1 MIDGIN
7 TYIPC
12 ALACNYPGYKHGVR
26 YGYKERNMNVAISP
40 VDDEHVKVSVRG
52 SLHKYFNGGKHN
64 ANDFTPGMARIA
76 MRDLFG
82 VLRLNPDVMRL
93 GGFEFGVNIPLPFS
107 PDRFINAIVAYN
119 PGERVPIKTPDVK
132 NKIGVVFEYGDY
144 DVKIYNK
151 SSEVFS
157 TAQFRAVD
165 HDVKIY
171 NKSTESGE
179 PYHDMNI
186 LRVEIRIKRRKIVK
200 NVRLESVSDLLE
212 PVAWRE
218 FIKWLRPVVDRL
230 LIYEH
235 GTVDDSGFSP
245 LKKRLFRDGTT
256 LNYWNLC
263 RMDHSRQTYRNR
275 MKSFENLIGKH
286 STSSLKERVNS
297 LLQAKLDEIETMIEN
312 DVLNEE
318 ETPKTAC
325 LPGHSR
331 PVVTLPT
338 RVRGSFT
345 GGDKVENVKVCPV
358 TGLDISMQRK
368 ESRFLGITGIKFYMK
383 HDPPVRDELFNRLSP
398 RWGNAP
404 LDRQIKEIAHSIRN
418 EYHNPR
424 NNAKRA
430 LTRAWGSG
438 SGLEIGKVLPGQE
451 IDEGSP

>member
-64 ANDFTPGMARIA
+64 ANDFTPGMVRIA

-82 VLRLNPDVMRL
+82 VLRLNPDVTRL

-119 PGERVPIKTPDVK
+119 PGERVPIKTPDTK

-144 DVKIYNK
+144 
-151 SSEVFS
+151 
-157 TAQFRAVD
+157 
-165 HDVKIY
+165 DVKIY

-186 LRVEIRIKRRKIVK
+186 LRVEIKIKRRKIVK

-212 PVAWRE
+212 PVAWKE

-245 LKKRLFRDGTT
+245 LKKQLFRDGTT

-275 MKSFENLIGKH
+275 IRSFENLIGKH

-297 LLQAKLDEIETMIEN
+297 LLQAKLDEIETMLEN
-312 DVLNEE
+312 DVLNNE
-318 ETPKTAC
+318 ETSQTAC
-325 LPGHSR
+325 LPDHSR
-331 PVVTLPT
+331 TVVTLPT
-338 RVRGSFT
+338 RVRGNLPGKASC
-345 GGDKVENVKVCPV
+345 ENAKVCPI

-383 HDPPVRDELFNRLSP
+383 HDPPVRDELLGRLSS
-398 RWGNAP
+398 RWEKAP
-404 LDRQIKEIAHSIRN
+404 LEVKIKEIAHSIRN
-418 EYHNPR
+418 EYYNPR

-430 LTRAWGSG
+430 LMRLRGSG
-438 SGLEIGKVLPGQE
+438 SVSEIGKRGYENPNLDCGILPNPNLDG
-451 IDEGSP
+451 GSP

>member
-93 GGFEFGVNIPLPFS
+93 GGFEFGINVPLPFS

-144 DVKIYNK
+144 DVK
-151 SSEVFS
+151 V
-157 TAQFRAVD
+157 
-165 HDVKIY
+165 Y

-212 PVAWRE
+212 PVAWKE

-286 STSSLKERVNS
+286 STSSLKERVDS
-297 LLQAKLDEIETMIEN
+297 LLQTKLDEIETMIEN
-312 DVLNEE
+312 DVLTGE
-318 ETPKTAC
+318 ETPKTVY
-325 LPGHSR
+325 LSGHSR
-331 PVVTLPT
+331 TVVTLPT
-338 RVRGSFT
+338 RIRGSLTSKT
-345 GGDKVENVKVCPV
+345 GSENVKNVKVCPV

-383 HDPPVRDELFNRLSP
+383 HDPPVRDELFRRLSP
-398 RWGNAP
+398 RWENAP
-404 LDRQIKEIAHSIRN
+404 LDKQIKEIAHSIRN

-424 NNAKRA
+424 NNARRA
-430 LTRAWGSG
+430 ITRSRDDGFPGSG
-438 SGLEIGKVLPGQE
+438 NG
-451 IDEGSP
+451 

>member
-1 MIDGIN
+1 
-7 TYIPC
+7 
-12 ALACNYPGYKHGVR
+12 
-26 YGYKERNMNVAISP
+26 
-40 VDDEHVKVSVRG
+40 
-52 SLHKYFNGGKHN
+52 
-64 ANDFTPGMARIA
+64 

-119 PGERVPIKTPDVK
+119 PGERVPIKTPDTK

-144 DVKIYNK
+144 
-151 SSEVFS
+151 
-157 TAQFRAVD
+157 
-165 HDVKIY
+165 DVKIY

-186 LRVEIRIKRRKIVK
+186 LRVEIKIKRRKIVK

-212 PVAWRE
+212 PVAWKE

-235 GTVDDSGFSP
+235 GTVDDSSFSP
-245 LKKRLFRDGTT
+245 LKKQLFRDGTT

-275 MKSFENLIGKH
+275 IRSFENLIGKH

-297 LLQAKLDEIETMIEN
+297 LLQAKLDEIETMLEN
-312 DVLNEE
+312 DVLNNE
-318 ETPKTAC
+318 ETSQTAC
-325 LPGHSR
+325 LPDHSR
-331 PVVTLPT
+331 TVVTLPT
-338 RVRGSFT
+338 RVRGNLPGKASC
-345 GGDKVENVKVCPV
+345 ENAKVCPI

-383 HDPPVRDELFNRLSP
+383 HDPPVRDELLGRLSS
-398 RWGNAP
+398 RWEKAP
-404 LDRQIKEIAHSIRN
+404 LEVKIKEIAHSIRN
-418 EYHNPR
+418 EYYNPR

-430 LTRAWGSG
+430 LMRLRGSG
-438 SGLEIGKVLPGQE
+438 SVSEIGKRGYENPNLDCGILPNPNLDG
-451 IDEGSP
+451 GSP

>member
-64 ANDFTPGMARIA
+64 ANDFTPGMVRIA

-119 PGERVPIKTPDVK
+119 PGERVPIKTPDTK

-144 DVKIYNK
+144 
-151 SSEVFS
+151 
-157 TAQFRAVD
+157 
-165 HDVKIY
+165 DVKIY

-186 LRVEIRIKRRKIVK
+186 LRVEIKIKRRKIVK

-212 PVAWRE
+212 PVAWKE

-245 LKKRLFRDGTT
+245 LKKQLFRDGTT

-275 MKSFENLIGKH
+275 IRSFENLIGKH

-297 LLQAKLDEIETMIEN
+297 LLQAKLDEIETMLEN
-312 DVLNEE
+312 DVLNDE
-318 ETPKTAC
+318 ETSQTAC
-325 LPGHSR
+325 LPDHSR
-331 PVVTLPT
+331 TVVTLPT
-338 RVRGSFT
+338 RVRGNLPGKASC
-345 GGDKVENVKVCPV
+345 ENAKVCPI

-383 HDPPVRDELFNRLSP
+383 HDPPVRDELLGRLSS
-398 RWGNAP
+398 RWEKAP
-404 LDRQIKEIAHSIRN
+404 LEVKIKEIAHSIRN
-418 EYHNPR
+418 DYYNPR

-430 LTRAWGSG
+430 LMRLRGSG
-438 SGLEIGKVLPGQE
+438 SVSEIGKRGYENPNLDCGILPNPNLDG
-451 IDEGSP
+451 GSP

>member
-1 MIDGIN
+1 MVDGIN

-64 ANDFTPGMARIA
+64 ANDFTPGMVRIA

-119 PGERVPIKTPDVK
+119 PGERVPIKTPDTK

-144 DVKIYNK
+144 
-151 SSEVFS
+151 
-157 TAQFRAVD
+157 
-165 HDVKIY
+165 DVKIY

-186 LRVEIRIKRRKIVK
+186 LRVEIKIKRRKIVK

-212 PVAWRE
+212 PVAWKE

-245 LKKRLFRDGTT
+245 LKKQLFRDGTT

-275 MKSFENLIGKH
+275 IRSFENLIGKH
-286 STSSLKERVNS
+286 STSSLKDRVNS
-297 LLQAKLDEIETMIEN
+297 LLQAKLDEIETMLEN
-312 DVLNEE
+312 DVSNDE
-318 ETPKTAC
+318 ETSRTDC
-325 LPGHSR
+325 LPDHSR
-331 PVVTLPT
+331 TVVTLPT
-338 RVRGSFT
+338 RIRANLT
-345 GGDKVENVKVCPV
+345 GGEDVINIKVCPV

-383 HDPPVRDELFNRLSP
+383 HDPPVRDELLGRLSS
-398 RWGNAP
+398 RWEKAP
-404 LDRQIKEIAHSIRN
+404 LEVKIKEIAHSIRN
-418 EYHNPR
+418 EYYNPR

-430 LTRAWGSG
+430 LMRLRGSG
-438 SGLEIGKVLPGQE
+438 SVSEIGKRGT
-451 IDEGSP
+451 

>member
-64 ANDFTPGMARIA
+64 ANDFTPGMVRIA

-93 GGFEFGVNIPLPFS
+93 GGFEFGINVPLPFS

-144 DVKIYNK
+144 DVK
-151 SSEVFS
+151 V
-157 TAQFRAVD
+157 
-165 HDVKIY
+165 Y

-212 PVAWRE
+212 PVAWKE

-297 LLQAKLDEIETMIEN
+297 LLQTKLDEIETMIEN
-312 DVLNEE
+312 DVLTGE
-318 ETPKTAC
+318 ETPKTVY

-331 PVVTLPT
+331 TVVTLPT
-338 RVRGSFT
+338 RIRGSLTSKT
-345 GGDKVENVKVCPV
+345 GSENVKNVKVCPV

-383 HDPPVRDELFNRLSP
+383 HDPPVRDELFRRLSP
-398 RWGNAP
+398 RWENAP
-404 LDRQIKEIAHSIRN
+404 LDKQIKEIAHSIRN

-424 NNAKRA
+424 NNARRA
-430 LTRAWGSG
+430 ITRSRDDGFPGSG
-438 SGLEIGKVLPGQE
+438 NG
-451 IDEGSP
+451 

>member
-64 ANDFTPGMARIA
+64 ANNFTPGMARSA

-82 VLRLNPDVMRL
+82 VLRLNPGVMRL

-119 PGERVPIKTPDVK
+119 PGERVPIKTPDTK

-144 DVKIYNK
+144 DVKVYNK
-151 SSEVFS
+151 SS
-157 TAQFRAVD
+157 
-165 HDVKIY
+165 
-171 NKSTESGE
+171 ESGE

-212 PVAWRE
+212 PVAWKE

-245 LKKRLFRDGTT
+245 LKKQLFRDGTT

-275 MKSFENLIGKH
+275 IRSFKNLIDKH

-297 LLQAKLDEIETMIEN
+297 LFQAKLDELEAMIEC
-312 DVLNEE
+312 DVLNDEK
-318 ETPKTAC
+318 TPEMAC

-338 RVRGSFT
+338 RIRGSLT
-345 GGDKVENVKVCPV
+345 GGENVTNVKVCPV

-383 HDPPVRDELFNRLSP
+383 HDPPVRDELLRRLSS
-398 RWGNAP
+398 RWEKAS
-404 LDRQIKEIAHSIRN
+404 LEVKIKEIAHSIRN
-418 EYHNPR
+418 EYYNPR

-430 LTRAWGSG
+430 LTRLRGINSPDRG
-438 SGLEIGKVLPGQE
+438 T
-451 IDEGSP
+451 DEAIP

>member
-64 ANDFTPGMARIA
+64 ANDFTPGMVRIA

-119 PGERVPIKTPDVK
+119 SGERVPIKTPDTK

-144 DVKIYNK
+144 
-151 SSEVFS
+151 
-157 TAQFRAVD
+157 
-165 HDVKIY
+165 DVKIY

-186 LRVEIRIKRRKIVK
+186 LRVEIKIKRRKIVK
-200 NVRLESVSDLLE
+200 NIRLESVSDLLE
-212 PVAWRE
+212 PVAWKE

-235 GTVDDSGFSP
+235 GTVDDSSFSP
-245 LKKRLFRDGTT
+245 LKKQLFRDGTT

-275 MKSFENLIGKH
+275 IRSFENLIGKH

-297 LLQAKLDEIETMIEN
+297 LLQAKLDEIETMLEN
-312 DVLNEE
+312 DVLNNE
-318 ETPKTAC
+318 ETSQTAC
-325 LPGHSR
+325 LPDHSR
-331 PVVTLPT
+331 TVVTLPT
-338 RVRGSFT
+338 RVRGNLPGKASC
-345 GGDKVENVKVCPV
+345 ENAKVCPI

-383 HDPPVRDELFNRLSP
+383 HDPPVRDELLGRLSS
-398 RWGNAP
+398 RWEKAP
-404 LDRQIKEIAHSIRN
+404 LEVKIKEIAHSIRN
-418 EYHNPR
+418 EYYNPR

-430 LTRAWGSG
+430 LMRLRGSG
-438 SGLEIGKVLPGQE
+438 SVSEIGKRGYENPNLDCGILPNPNLDG
-451 IDEGSP
+451 GSP

>member
-1 MIDGIN
+1 MVDGIN

-64 ANDFTPGMARIA
+64 ANDFTPGMARVA

-119 PGERVPIKTPDVK
+119 PGERVPIKTPDTK

-144 DVKIYNK
+144 
-151 SSEVFS
+151 
-157 TAQFRAVD
+157 
-165 HDVKIY
+165 DVKIY

-186 LRVEIRIKRRKIVK
+186 LRVEIKIKRRKIVK

-212 PVAWRE
+212 PVAWKE

-235 GTVDDSGFSP
+235 GTVDDSSFSP
-245 LKKRLFRDGTT
+245 LKKQLFRDGTT

-275 MKSFENLIGKH
+275 IRSFENLIGKY

-297 LLQAKLDEIETMIEN
+297 LLQAKLDEIEAMLEN
-312 DVLNEE
+312 DVLNDE
-318 ETPKTAC
+318 ETSQTDC
-325 LPGHSR
+325 LPDHSR
-331 PVVTLPT
+331 TVVTLPT
-338 RVRGSFT
+338 RIRANLT
-345 GGDKVENVKVCPV
+345 GGEDVINIKVCPV

-383 HDPPVRDELFNRLSP
+383 HDLPVRDELFRRLSP
-398 RWGNAP
+398 RWEKAP
-404 LDRQIKEIAHSIRN
+404 LEVKIKEIAHSIRN
-418 EYHNPR
+418 EYYNPR

-430 LTRAWGSG
+430 LMRLRGSG
-438 SGLEIGKVLPGQE
+438 SVSEIGKRGYENPDLDCGILPNPNSDG
-451 IDEGSP
+451 GSP

>member
-93 GGFEFGVNIPLPFS
+93 GGFEFGINVPLPFS

-144 DVKIYNK
+144 DVK
-151 SSEVFS
+151 V
-157 TAQFRAVD
+157 
-165 HDVKIY
+165 Y

-212 PVAWRE
+212 PVAWKE

-286 STSSLKERVNS
+286 STSSLKERVDS
-297 LLQAKLDEIETMIEN
+297 LLQTKLDEIETMIEN
-312 DVLNEE
+312 DVLTGE
-318 ETPKTAC
+318 ETPKTVY

-331 PVVTLPT
+331 TVVTLPT
-338 RVRGSFT
+338 RIRGSLTSKT
-345 GGDKVENVKVCPV
+345 GSENVKNVKVCPV

-383 HDPPVRDELFNRLSP
+383 HDPPVRDELFRRLSP
-398 RWGNAP
+398 RWENAP
-404 LDRQIKEIAHSIRN
+404 LDKQIKEIAHSIRN

-424 NNAKRA
+424 NNARRA
-430 LTRAWGSG
+430 ITRSRDDGFPGSG
-438 SGLEIGKVLPGQE
+438 NG
-451 IDEGSP
+451 

>member
-82 VLRLNPDVMRL
+82 VLRLNPEVMRL
-93 GGFEFGVNIPLPFS
+93 GGFEFGINIPLPFS

-119 PGERVPIKTPDVK
+119 PGERVPIKTPDTK

-151 SSEVFS
+151 S
-157 TAQFRAVD
+157 
-165 HDVKIY
+165 
-171 NKSTESGE
+171 TESGG

-212 PVAWRE
+212 PVAWKE

-245 LKKRLFRDGTT
+245 LKKQLFRDGTT

-275 MKSFENLIGKH
+275 IRSFKNLIDKH

-297 LLQAKLDEIETMIEN
+297 LLQAKLDEIETMIEC
-312 DVLNEE
+312 DVLNDEK
-318 ETPKTAC
+318 TPEMAC

-338 RVRGSFT
+338 RIRGSLT
-345 GGDKVENVKVCPV
+345 GGENVTNVKVCPV

-383 HDPPVRDELFNRLSP
+383 HDPPVRDELLRRLSS
-398 RWGNAP
+398 RWEKAP
-404 LDRQIKEIAHSIRN
+404 LEVKIKEIAHSIRN

-430 LTRAWGSG
+430 LMRLRGSG
-438 SGLEIGKVLPGQE
+438 SVSEIGKKGT
-451 IDEGSP
+451 

>member
-1 MIDGIN
+1 M
-7 TYIPC
+7 
-12 ALACNYPGYKHGVR
+12 
-26 YGYKERNMNVAISP
+26 
-40 VDDEHVKVSVRG
+40 
-52 SLHKYFNGGKHN
+52 
-64 ANDFTPGMARIA
+64 
-76 MRDLFG
+76 
-82 VLRLNPDVMRL
+82 
-93 GGFEFGVNIPLPFS
+93 
-107 PDRFINAIVAYN
+107 AYN

-144 DVKIYNK
+144 DVK
-151 SSEVFS
+151 V
-157 TAQFRAVD
+157 
-165 HDVKIY
+165 Y

-212 PVAWRE
+212 PVAWKE

-286 STSSLKERVNS
+286 STSSLKERVDS
-297 LLQAKLDEIETMIEN
+297 LLQTKLDEIETMIEN
-312 DVLNEE
+312 DVLTGE
-318 ETPKTAC
+318 ETPKTVY
-325 LPGHSR
+325 LSGHSR
-331 PVVTLPT
+331 TVVTLPT
-338 RVRGSFT
+338 RIRGSLTSKT
-345 GGDKVENVKVCPV
+345 GSENVKNVKVCPV

-383 HDPPVRDELFNRLSP
+383 HDPPVRDELFRRLSP
-398 RWGNAP
+398 RWENAP
-404 LDRQIKEIAHSIRN
+404 LDKQIKEIAHSIRN

-424 NNAKRA
+424 NNARRA
-430 LTRAWGSG
+430 ITRSRDDGFPGSG
-438 SGLEIGKVLPGQE
+438 NG
-451 IDEGSP
+451 

>member
-12 ALACNYPGYKHGVR
+12 VLACNYPGYKHGVR

-52 SLHKYFNGGKHN
+52 SLHKYFNAGKHN
-64 ANDFTPGMARIA
+64 ANDFTPGMVRIA

-93 GGFEFGVNIPLPFS
+93 GVFEFGVNISLPFS

-119 PGERVPIKTPDVK
+119 PGERVPIKTPDTK

-144 DVKIYNK
+144 
-151 SSEVFS
+151 
-157 TAQFRAVD
+157 
-165 HDVKIY
+165 DVKIY

-186 LRVEIRIKRRKIVK
+186 LRVEIKIKRRKIVK

-212 PVAWRE
+212 PVAWKE

-235 GTVDDSGFSP
+235 GTVDDSSFSP
-245 LKKRLFRDGTT
+245 LKKQLFRDGTT

-275 MKSFENLIGKH
+275 IRSFENLIVKH
-286 STSSLKERVNS
+286 STSSLKERVNT
-297 LLQAKLDEIETMIEN
+297 LFQAKLDEIEAMLEN
-312 DVLNEE
+312 DVLNDKK
-318 ETPKTAC
+318 TPPMAC
-325 LPGHSR
+325 LLGNSHPM
-331 PVVTLPT
+331 VTLPT
-338 RVRGSFT
+338 RIRGSLT
-345 GGDKVENVKVCPV
+345 DGENVTNIKVCPV

-383 HDPPVRDELFNRLSP
+383 HDPPVRDELLGRLSS
-398 RWGNAP
+398 RWEKAP
-404 LDRQIKEIAHSIRN
+404 LEVKIKEIAHSIRN
-418 EYHNPR
+418 EYYNPR

-430 LTRAWGSG
+430 LTRLRGINSPDR
-438 SGLEIGKVLPGQE
+438 VT
-451 IDEGSP
+451 DEAIP

>member
-93 GGFEFGVNIPLPFS
+93 GGFEFGINVPLPFS

-144 DVKIYNK
+144 DVK
-151 SSEVFS
+151 V
-157 TAQFRAVD
+157 
-165 HDVKIY
+165 Y

-212 PVAWRE
+212 PVAWKE

-286 STSSLKERVNS
+286 STSSLKERVDS
-297 LLQAKLDEIETMIEN
+297 LLQTKLDEIETMIEN
-312 DVLNEE
+312 DVLTGE
-318 ETPKTAC
+318 ETPKTVY
-325 LPGHSR
+325 LSGHSR
-331 PVVTLPT
+331 TVVTLPT
-338 RVRGSFT
+338 RIRGSLTSKT
-345 GGDKVENVKVCPV
+345 GSENVKNVKVCPV

-383 HDPPVRDELFNRLSP
+383 HDPPVRDELFRRLSP
-398 RWGNAP
+398 RWENAP
-404 LDRQIKEIAHSIRN
+404 LDKQIKEIAHSIRN

-424 NNAKRA
+424 NNARRA
-430 LTRAWGSG
+430 ITRSRDDGVPGSG
-438 SGLEIGKVLPGQE
+438 NG
-451 IDEGSP
+451 